1 MSISESGDFNFDFKV
16 YFNAERTITYG
27 GQQLDLYFQL
37 YARVMI
43 VSNPSYLTMMIE
55 RCWAT
60 PTSDRNDPISYDI
73 IQYRCVFI
81 IHLDVFNTDFSIFC
95 LLNAIDRLMADLLT

>member
-1 MSISESGDFNFDFKV
+1 M

-81 IHLDVFNTDFSIFC
+81 IHLDVYSFVFFLTARTKKQTFC
-95 LLNAIDRLMADLLT
+95 LTIDGSKLTND